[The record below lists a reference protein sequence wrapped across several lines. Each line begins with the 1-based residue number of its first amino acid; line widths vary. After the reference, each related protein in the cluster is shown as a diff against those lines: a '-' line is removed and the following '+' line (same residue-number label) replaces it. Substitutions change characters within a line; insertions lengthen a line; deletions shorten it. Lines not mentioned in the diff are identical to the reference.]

1 MSLSEIK
8 LSGKVVWGSPP
19 DLPTPDENTSKTF
32 ADQMS
37 KVTSQV
43 LNMPLPIPV
52 PANPDSDECGNC
64 GDIHPP
70 EYLCCTACGEC
81 YQALCFCDSGKCTVC
96 CNDSDYTP
104 KESVSK
110 EVNAAIAFAS
120 GDWQLPYE
128 FNCTAAA
135 AEFYLL
141 YALNLRGLDQGM
153 FNEWMEVHLPVFK
166 KYTDMVV
173 GGELR
178 HVIQQGASEEN
189 LQYLAWSD
197 LCPEPHPSSREA
209 MWKAW
214 YGVRQEWG
222 IDALKDA
229 KIMFDSMGY
238 SNAFGGE
245 LWGNIAENLIYL
257 EEGQISPTL
266 FIDLCFGLVHN
277 GGVYLDKLGAW
288 NSNSLKKV
296 LNINLSG
303 KLENLVQ
310 YAGSEVKE
318 VWRNAL

>member
-19 DLPTPDENTSKTF
+19 DLPLETESNGLVKGHLLSVNDALKSLT
-32 ADQMS
+32 
-37 KVTSQV
+37 
-43 LNMPLPIPV
+43 L
-52 PANPDSDECGNC
+52 SDPNSDGCGNC
-64 GDIHPP
+64 GDTHPP
-70 EYLCCTACGEC
+70 EYSCCTACGEC
-81 YQALCFCDSGKCTVC
+81 HKDLCFCGNGKCTVC
-96 CNDSDYTP
+96 CESGYTA
-104 KESVSK
+104 KVSQ
-110 EVNAAIAFAS
+110 EVNAKIASAS
-120 GDWQLPYE
+120 GDWELPYT
-128 FNCTAAA
+128 FNCTTAA

-153 FNEWMEVHLPVFK
+153 FNEWMEVHLPIFK

-178 HVIQQGASEEN
+178 HVIHQGASEEN

-197 LCPEPHPSSREA
+197 LCPMPHPSSREA

-288 NSNSLKKV
+288 NSNKLKRV
-296 LNINLSG
+296 LDINLSG
-303 KLENLVQ
+303 KLENLVP
-310 YAGSEVKE
+310 YAGDEVKE